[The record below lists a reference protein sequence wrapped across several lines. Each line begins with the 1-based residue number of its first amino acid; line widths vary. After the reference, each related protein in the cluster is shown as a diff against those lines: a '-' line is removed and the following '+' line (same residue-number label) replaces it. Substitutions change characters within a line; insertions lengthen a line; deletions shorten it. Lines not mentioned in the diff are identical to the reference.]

1 MNYTTHRASDFDK
14 PATLKDE
21 LKALKPGKALM
32 IHGETMRER
41 SGNQSRAC
49 AAAKKLGIRVRTTRV
64 NGGVVVQLAE
74 VEPA

>member
-1 MNYTTHRASDFDK
+1 MSYTIHRSSDIDK
-14 PATLKDE
+14 PTTLKAE

-32 IHGETMRER
+32 IHGESMRER

-64 NGGVVVQLAE
+64 NGGVVVQLVDEA
-74 VEPA
+74 AS